1 MEKVCVDCGKP
12 FSAYNGLQVRCKEC
26 QLKKRRMVQKKYLS
40 GNNYWNKYST
50 NSHQSRYYQYAR
62 FVETLSDDDIPALIS
77 KYIQGLCYVN
87 EGKKKVLRTYIKIL
101 QTEYSKREGDRII
114 ALDDALENEGVL
126 DK

>member
-12 FSAYNGLQVRCKEC
+12 FSATSNRQIRCKEC
-26 QLKKRRMVQKKYLS
+26 QLKKRKLVQKQKWS
-40 GNNYWNKYST
+40 KYST

-62 FVETLSDDDIPALIS
+62 FVETLSDDDIPALVS
-77 KYIQGLCYVN
+77 KYIQELSYVN
-87 EGKKKVLRTYIKIL
+87 DGKKRVLRTYIKIL

-114 ALDDALENEGVL
+114 ALDDELENEGVL

>member
-12 FSAYNGLQVRCKEC
+12 FSATNNRPIRCKEC
-26 QLKKRRMVQKKYLS
+26 QLKKRRLVKK
-40 GNNYWNKYST
+40 NTWNKYST
-50 NSHQSRYYQYAR
+50 NSHQSRYYQYAK
-62 FVETLSDDDIPALIS
+62 FVEELSDDDIPALIS
-77 KYIQGLCYVN
+77 KYIQELYYVN

-114 ALDDALENEGVL
+114 AWDDELENEGVL